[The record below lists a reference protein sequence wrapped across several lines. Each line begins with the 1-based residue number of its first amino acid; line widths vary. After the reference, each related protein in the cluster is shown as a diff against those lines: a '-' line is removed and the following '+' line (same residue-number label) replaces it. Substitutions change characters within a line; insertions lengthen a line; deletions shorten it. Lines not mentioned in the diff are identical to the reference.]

1 MTNVLLFF
9 RLKMDEFPKRN
20 LESLCI
26 FFRKFITKMSVYNSN
41 TYMPTLLS
49 PKNYPFMKTEA
60 SLRRIIHIFISSRE
74 KILKRLNIILFSAHN
89 EASSFSWCEDENHS
103 EPKCFPLISDE
114 ERSNTLFCDWLSLKN
129 YGYLSWSI

>member
-74 KILKRLNIILFSAHN
+74 KIPKRLNIILFSAHN
-89 EASSFSWCEDENHS
+89 EASSLSWCEDENHS

-114 ERSNTLFCDWLSLKN
+114 EPLNTLFCDWLSLKN